1 MRKLADRFRK
11 VEWAGTVRPRVFYD
25 PRALGVEGPGAVLH
39 AKAMVVDDERVLMTS
54 ANPTAAA
61 LERNIEP
68 GLVVRDRAMAASI
81 GQLAFGFAA
90 EELW

>member
-1 MRKLADRFRK
+1 
-11 VEWAGTVRPRVFYD
+11 
-25 PRALGVEGPGAVLH
+25 
-39 AKAMVVDDERVLMTS
+39 MVVDDERVLMTS